1 MLGSF
6 PLRIRSFGWADTVW
20 LGVHG
25 LLRRVSRG
33 SARLS
38 KYYFV
43 AQPVD
48 SVATTHAPRTRVRMY
63 VANGLD
69 DIVRQAPLGEDALR
83 RRFARGSRCVVAER
97 DGTLAG
103 FIWLSLGSHHEETVR
118 CWYRW
123 APLAAAAWDFDVF
136 IAPDQ
141 RMGRLFGRLW
151 GRAHTLLAAE
161 GVRWTLSYIDAFNP
175 GSLAA
180 HRRLG
185 ARVVARGWFLVV
197 GRWQLTVATVAPHV
211 HLSRQAGV
219 EPTLCFD
226 LARLVP
232 DVHLRSVSSNKSMG

>member
-1 MLGSF
+1 MLRSL
-6 PLRIRSFGWADTVW
+6 PLRFRSLGWADTIW

-25 LLRRVSRG
+25 LLRRLSRG

-43 AQPVD
+43 AQPVA
-48 SVATTHAPRTRVRMY
+48 SVAATHAPRTGVRMY
-63 VANGLD
+63 VADVLD
-69 DIVRQAPLGEDALR
+69 DIVRQAPLAEDALR
-83 RRFARGSRCVVAER
+83 QRFARGSRCIVAER

-103 FIWLSLGSHHEETVR
+103 FIWLSLGSHLEEAVR
-118 CWYRW
+118 CRYRW
-123 APLAAAAWDFDVF
+123 APVAAAAWDYNVF

-151 GRAHTLLAAE
+151 ARAHALLAAE
-161 GVRWTLSYIDAFNP
+161 DVRWTLSYIDAFNP

-197 GRWQLTVATVAPHV
+197 GRWQVTVATVAPYV
-211 HLSRQAGV
+211 HLSRRVGI
-219 EPTLCFD
+219 EPTLYFD

-232 DVHLRSVSSNKSMG
+232 DTGPSGR